1 MSPLSD
7 ADPRLLT
14 GFITNYIGI
23 DILLIAI
30 IVVCL
35 VLSAFFSSIETALSS
50 ANIIR
55 LKKMADEKVRGARK
69 AVILI
74 ENYERT
80 IVTILIGNNLVNI
93 GASTVS
99 AFIFTKLIFENPTL
113 SSFISTFVMTF
124 LIITFGEIIPKTHAK
139 NHATSV
145 SKKTAGLLWF
155 FYKAFFPVT
164 ILFLFLQKVLVKKE
178 PEDQSVTNEELE
190 TIIDTMEDEGLI
202 DESHADIIQGALSLS
217 SKTAGD
223 IMTPRVDMISVEIN
237 DSIQHILEEFF
248 NSQYSR
254 LPVYE
259 GDKDNILGI
268 LQEKDFLGKVIKE
281 KGKFNIREII
291 SEPLYVTKSTK
302 VDDLIKEMQEAKKHF
317 AIVSDE
323 YGGTDGIVTMED
335 ALEELVGEI
344 YDEYD
349 DDEEVVELIKLDEDL
364 YDVSPEMTI
373 EELSDELDLEILKDA
388 NQYQT
393 IGNVVYDLCE
403 GLPEEGMEVSLQS
416 VKTSYE
422 EEKTIET
429 IYKLLFVIKHVENRR
444 IRRLT
449 LNVLN
454 LENEEKA

>member
-1 MSPLSD
+1 MNALAD
-7 ADPRLLT
+7 ADPRLLS
-14 GFITNYIGI
+14 GFVTNYLAV

-35 VLSAFFSSIETALSS
+35 VFSAFFSSIETALNS

-55 LKKMADEKVRGARK
+55 LKKMADDKTRGARK

-80 IVTILIGNNLVNI
+80 IITILIGNNLVNI

-99 AFIFTKLIFENPTL
+99 AIIFTNLISNNPTA
-113 SSFISTFVMTF
+113 SSFVSTFVMTF
-124 LIITFGEIIPKTHAK
+124 LIITFGEIIPKTYAKSHA
-139 NHATSV
+139 SEV
-145 SKKTAGLLWF
+145 SRKSSGVLWF
-155 FYKAFFPVT
+155 FYKAFYP
-164 ILFLFLQKVLVKKE
+164 LSFLFLALQKRLIKKG

-202 DESHADIIQGALSLS
+202 DEDHADIIQGALSLG
-217 SKTAGD
+217 SKTVND
-223 IMTPRVDMISVEIN
+223 IMTPRVDMISVEVN
-237 DSIQHILEEFF
+237 DPIEHILEEFF

-268 LQEKDFLGKVIKE
+268 LQEKDFLGKVIRE
-281 KGKFNIREII
+281 KKTFNVRDLIT
-291 SEPLYVTKSTK
+291 EPLFVSKSTK

-349 DDEEVVELIKLDEDL
+349 DDEEVIELIKLDENF
-364 YDVSPEMTI
+364 YDVSPEMTV

-393 IGNVVYDLCE
+393 IGNVVYDLSE
-403 GLPEEGMEVSLQS
+403 GLPEEGMEVYLQS

-429 IYKLLFVIKHVENRR
+429 SYKLTFNIKHVENRR

-449 LNVLN
+449 LLVTTIAD
-454 LENEEKA
+454 EEKA

>member
-1 MSPLSD
+1 MNPLSD
-7 ADPRLLT
+7 ADPSLLS
-14 GFITNYIGI
+14 GFVTNYLGI
-23 DILLIAI
+23 DILLISI
-30 IVVCL
+30 IVVGL
-35 VLSAFFSSIETALSS
+35 VLSAFFSAIETALSS
-50 ANIIR
+50 ANLIR
-55 LKKMADEKVRGARK
+55 LKKMADDKIRGARK

-80 IVTILIGNNLVNI
+80 IITILIGNNLVNI

-99 AFIFTKLIFENPTL
+99 AFVFTNVIYDNPTL

-139 NHATSV
+139 NHASSV
-145 SKKTAGLLWF
+145 SKKSAGLLWF
-155 FYKAFFPVT
+155 FYKAFYPVA
-164 ILFLFLQKVLVKKE
+164 ILFLALQKRFIKKE

-202 DESHADIIQGALSLS
+202 DEDHADIIQGALSLGN
-217 SKTAGD
+217 KTVGD
-223 IMTPRVDMISVEIN
+223 IMTPRVDMISVDVN
-237 DSIQHILEEFF
+237 DSIEHILEEFF

-259 GDKDNILGI
+259 GDKDNILGV

-281 KGKFNIREII
+281 KKTFNVRDLIT
-291 SEPLYVTKSTK
+291 EPLFVSKTTK
-302 VDDLIKEMQEAKKHF
+302 VDDLIKEMQEKKKHF

-349 DDEEVVELIKLDEDL
+349 VDEEVVEIIKLDENF
-364 YDVSPEMTI
+364 YDVSPEMTV

-393 IGNVVYDLCE
+393 IGNVIYDLSE
-403 GLPEEGMEVSLQS
+403 GLPEEGVDIDLIS
-416 VKTSYE
+416 VKTTYE

-429 IYKLLFVIKHVENRR
+429 NYKLSFNIKHVENRR

-449 LNVLN
+449 LLVSII
-454 LENEEKA
+454 EGEEKA